1 MLGILGGLF
10 YFLIALGILVTIHE
24 LGHFLAAKA
33 CGVKVLRF
41 SLGFGPVL
49 FKKKGKDNCEYAV
62 SAIPL
67 GGYVKMEGENTP
79 IEDRSSLPKGSYKS
93 KKVWQRAI
101 IIFAGP
107 FFNLVLAVF
116 LFTYINMSGITQLL
130 PVVGDVKP
138 ESIAQTS
145 GFKD

>member
-49 FKKKGKDNCEYAV
+49 FKKKCKDNTL
-62 SAIPL
+62 IN
-67 GGYVKMEGENTP
+67 NT
-79 IEDRSSLPKGSYKS
+79 I
-93 KKVWQRAI
+93 
-101 IIFAGP
+101 
-107 FFNLVLAVF
+107 
-116 LFTYINMSGITQLL
+116 
-130 PVVGDVKP
+130 KP
-138 ESIAQTS
+138 TLTS
-145 GFKD
+145 

>member
-49 FKKKGKDNCEYAV
+49 FKKKGKKPKLYCAT
-62 SAIPL
+62 
-67 GGYVKMEGENTP
+67 EGC
-79 IEDRSSLPKGSYKS
+79 
-93 KKVWQRAI
+93 
-101 IIFAGP
+101 
-107 FFNLVLAVF
+107 
-116 LFTYINMSGITQLL
+116 
-130 PVVGDVKP
+130 
-138 ESIAQTS
+138 
-145 GFKD
+145 GFEKEFVEKDGE

>member
-1 MLGILGGLF
+1 MVSFIFDCFGNTCN
-10 YFLIALGILVTIHE
+10 YSRVRP
-24 LGHFLAAKA
+24 FLAAKA

-93 KKVWQRAI
+93 KKYGKELSLSLQA
-101 IIFAGP
+101 
-107 FFNLVLAVF
+107 LSLT
-116 LFTYINMSGITQLL
+116 LY
-130 PVVGDVKP
+130 
-138 ESIAQTS
+138 
-145 GFKD
+145 

>member
-67 GGYVKMEGENTP
+67 GGYVKMEGKTLLLKIGVLYLKVHTNLKKYGKEL
-79 IEDRSSLPKGSYKS
+79 SLSLQALSLTLY
-93 KKVWQRAI
+93 
-101 IIFAGP
+101 
-107 FFNLVLAVF
+107 
-116 LFTYINMSGITQLL
+116 
-130 PVVGDVKP
+130 
-138 ESIAQTS
+138 
-145 GFKD
+145 